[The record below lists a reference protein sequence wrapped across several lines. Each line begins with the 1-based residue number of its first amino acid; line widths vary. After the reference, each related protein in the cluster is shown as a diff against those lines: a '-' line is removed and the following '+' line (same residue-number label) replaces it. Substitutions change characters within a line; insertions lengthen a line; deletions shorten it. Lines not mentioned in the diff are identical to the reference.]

1 MKGIKIRKEGR
12 VSRKEGRK
20 GIKKGRKGVK
30 GGREDTNEGWVSR
43 KEWCQGR
50 KEGCQGRKGV
60 RKEGHQERVTVMA
73 VEVVVVAV
81 NEGRASRKGHGDGGG

>member
-20 GIKKGRKGVK
+20 GIKKGRKGIK
-30 GGREDTNEGWVSR
+30 GEEG
-43 KEWCQGR
+43 KTPMKDGCQGRNGLKEERMPR
-50 KEGCQGRKGV
+50 KEGCQEGR
-60 RKEGHQERVTVMA
+60 HQERVSVMA